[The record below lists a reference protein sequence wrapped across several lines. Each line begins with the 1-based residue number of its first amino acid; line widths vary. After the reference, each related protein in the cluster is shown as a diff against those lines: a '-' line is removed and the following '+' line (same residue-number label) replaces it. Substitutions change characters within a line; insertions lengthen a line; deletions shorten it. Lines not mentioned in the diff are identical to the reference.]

1 MKKRVKVSFFKK
13 DKFIEILKTIVVSLL
28 TGMLGFAIGWIFD
41 GRVVLSLVVF
51 SVMAVFALVAWIFT
65 IIYEKSVSI
74 LEILNDDIKH
84 ERYQEAVKLGYSVSR
99 ALFLSGKNQERY
111 RISEKVCQALDKLEG
126 NVIVNEKS
134 ESVGFLK
141 SKLLIDD
148 CGWSL
153 YLLNRVGNRKAAES
167 RIKEGINQCLRL
179 SVAPQEAKKTYPV
192 VFKGIRHLF
201 GMSIENFDEI
211 SKFTLQNNKNLLS
224 EYIGSIYNYGGIL
237 GYLLGD
243 SRMADIDNKE
253 NYYSIFSDISAN
265 AKNANAY
272 FDGLKKWCE
281 ERTDDKEF
289 LLSTYNFRTKYF
301 LGLLK
306 ASSLSDEASND
317 TKYLKY
323 AKELSIKMTLGYAA
337 TQADYEWMTHTI
349 SFSSEIEKY
358 DGDAFVKPDADRFV
372 KGYVLVGTVAMISND
387 LQSLEDAKTSFIKA
401 IAQSK
406 KVNRVDTYL
415 SAQRK
420 LISVN
425 ERIFK
430 LKYTMNYFDEYDQD
444 DALEQLLNTMETI
457 LKESR
462 SYLGYSDPKMEE
474 SCKERRKEYKKMI
487 KSLRK
492 KEKLYNQSQIK
503 EN

>member
-1 MKKRVKVSFFKK
+1 MKVSLFKK
-13 DKFIEILKTIVVSLL
+13 DKLIEILKTIVFSLL
-28 TGMLGFAIGWIFD
+28 TGILGFAIGWIFD
-41 GRVVLSLVVF
+41 GRIVLSLVVF
-51 SVMAVFALVAWIFT
+51 SVIAVFALVAWLFT
-65 IIYEKSVSI
+65 TIYEKKVSI

-84 ERYQEAVKLGYSVSR
+84 GRYQEAVKLGYSVSR

-111 RISEKVCQALDKLEG
+111 RISGKVCHALDKLEG
-126 NVIVNEKS
+126 NIIVNEKT

-141 SKLLIDD
+141 AKLLIDD

-153 YLLNRVGNRKAAES
+153 YLLNHMGNRKAAES

-179 SVAPQEAKKTYPV
+179 SVASQEAKKTYPV

-201 GMSIENFDEI
+201 GMSINNFDEI
-211 SKFTLQNNKNLLS
+211 SKITLQSNKNLLS
-224 EYIGSIYNYGGIL
+224 EYMSSIYSYGGIL
-237 GYLLGD
+237 GFLLGD
-243 SRMADIDNKE
+243 SRMAEIDNREK
-253 NYYSIFSDISAN
+253 YYSIFSDISAN
-265 AKNANAY
+265 AKNADAY

-281 ERTDDKEF
+281 ERADDKEF
-289 LLSTYNFRTKYF
+289 LLSTYNFRAKYF

-306 ASSLSDEASND
+306 AHSVNNETSKGAN
-317 TKYLKY
+317 YLEY
-323 AKELSIKMTLGYAA
+323 AKELAIKMTLGYAA
-337 TQADYEWMTHTI
+337 TQADFEWMIHTI

-358 DGDAFVKPDADRFV
+358 KGDSFVKPDADRFV
-372 KGYVLVGTVAMISND
+372 KGYVLVGTVAMVSND
-387 LQSLEDAKTSFIKA
+387 LQSLEDAKTSFVKA
-401 IAQSK
+401 VAQSK

-430 LKYTMNYFDEYDQD
+430 LKYTMNYFDEYDQQ
-444 DALEQLLNTMETI
+444 DALEQLLSTMETI

-462 SYLGYSDPKMEE
+462 TYLGYLDSKMEE
-474 SCKERRKEYKKMI
+474 SCKERRKEYKKLI
-487 KSLRK
+487 KFLKK

-503 EN
+503 EI